1 MEPLIYSEFKVI
13 NLEDMLSELGE
24 DMTKNILSSF
34 SCPQNRDVE
43 KFLKE
48 KAILFSQQ
56 DYAKTYLVFWRV
68 EDSDF
73 GKSRNELVGYYAIAT
88 KSICI
93 PRGTNIS
100 YLTSSKWRRLCR
112 IANTRS
118 NSNECSLSAHLI
130 GQLGKNFSDGNN
142 LLISGK
148 DLLNLALQ
156 KVFEVKKLA
165 GGKVVYVEC
174 ENKERLLSFYQ
185 NNGFE
190 VFGERSLDRDE
201 TDIEGST
208 LMQLYKYLD

>member
-1 MEPLIYSEFKVI
+1 MGPLIYSEFKVI